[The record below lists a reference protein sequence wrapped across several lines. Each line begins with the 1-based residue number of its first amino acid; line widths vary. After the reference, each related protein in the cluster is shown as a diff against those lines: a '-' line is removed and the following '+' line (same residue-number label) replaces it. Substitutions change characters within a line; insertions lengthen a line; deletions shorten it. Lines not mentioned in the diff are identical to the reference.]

1 MLVNTN
7 TAQKA
12 SFNQFS
18 NHATENKPKSDDQAQ
33 KPAQDKS
40 DQNETAPTKEH
51 SDQKTQ
57 TDKKTS

>member
-18 NHATENKPKSDDQAQ
+18 NNATDNKPKSDNQTQ
-33 KPAQDKS
+33 KPAQDKP
-40 DQNETAPTKEH
+40 DQDDTNPTKEQH
-51 SDQKTQ
+51 DQKENA
-57 TDKKTS
+57 DKK

>member
-18 NHATENKPKSDDQAQ
+18 NNATENKPKSENHTQ
-33 KPAQDKS
+33 KPTQDKPNQNDTTS
-40 DQNETAPTKEH
+40 DRK
-51 SDQKTQ
+51 SVV
-57 TDKKTS
+57 

>member
-18 NHATENKPKSDDQAQ
+18 NNATDNKPKSDNQIQ
-33 KPAQDKS
+33 KPAQDKP
-40 DQNETAPTKEH
+40 DQDDTNPTKEQH
-51 SDQKTQ
+51 DQKENA
-57 TDKKTS
+57 DKK